1 MATAKAAVLN
11 SAFQDAM
18 RALRGGFL
26 FVAVLTCVI
35 CLCQLIVPLFM
46 IQVYDRVL
54 GSRSLDTLAMLI
66 VVAAGGLML
75 LGSLDYIRNRVYH
88 VLGDRMARRLNAPT
102 LQAAVDGSLEG
113 RNAHP
118 GQALRDLNDL
128 RQFMTGSAVN
138 VPFEAMFTPLFLAV
152 MFLMHPVYGYMA
164 VFAALLLISLSVLM
178 EVVARR
184 PLAEANEAA
193 VRSMGETSAALRNAE
208 VIQAMGMLPAIAR
221 RWERNQYRVLANLD
235 EGNRRSRALSS
246 TSKTARYLLQ
256 IAMLSIG
263 AILVIQ
269 REATPGTMVA
279 ASIIMGRMLLPFDQ
293 LIEGWRQ
300 WVAARGAYRRLHD
313 LIGRS
318 AARKSGMALQNPEG
332 RLVVDRLGFIPP
344 GSDRPVLRNI
354 SFNLE
359 PGEVLGV
366 IGPSAAG
373 KSTLARLLV
382 GVWRP
387 TQGAVYLDGQ
397 NVVNWDRVSFGQ
409 AVGYLPQSVSL
420 LEGTIRDNIA
430 HMAESDPADVVA
442 AARRADV
449 HETIGTLPHGY
460 DTEIGEQG
468 YSLSG
473 GQRQRIGL
481 ARALYGAPV
490 FMVLDEP
497 NANLDQTGEQALMNA
512 LAAAKADGTTIIL
525 ITHRP
530 SIVGVC
536 DKLLVLRDGVMAQFG
551 PRVDVLRSVTAAT
564 RQDGSLPASAGSGGV
579 ARLVKS

>member
-1 MATAKAAVLN
+1 MAATRNNQVN
-11 SAFQDAM
+11 SAFTDAI
-18 RALRGGFL
+18 AELRGGFV
-26 FVAVLTCVI
+26 FVGVLTSVL

-54 GSRSLDTLAMLI
+54 GSRNLDTLAMLV
-66 VVAAGGLML
+66 VVAAAGLIL
-75 LGSLDYIRNRVYH
+75 LGSLDYIRSRVYH
-88 VLGDRMARRLNAPT
+88 VLGDRLARRLHQPT
-102 LQAAVDGSLEG
+102 LQAAVDGALDG
-113 RNAHP
+113 RASHP

-128 RQFMTGSAVN
+128 RQFLTGSAIN
-138 VPFEAMFTPLFLAV
+138 VPFEAMFTPLFLGI
-152 MFLMHPVYGYMA
+152 MFMMHPVYGYI
-164 VFAALLLISLSVLM
+164 ALLAAFILISLSVTM
-178 EVVARR
+178 EFIARR

-193 VRSMGETSAALRNAE
+193 VKSMGATSAALRNAE

-221 RWERNQYRVLANLD
+221 RWEIGQRRVLSNLD
-235 EGNRRSRALSS
+235 EGNRRNRALSA
-246 TSKTARYLLQ
+246 TSKTVRYMLQ

-279 ASIIMGRMLLPFDQ
+279 ASIIMGRMLLPFDS

-300 WVAARGAYRRLHD
+300 WVNARGTYRRLKE

-318 AARKSGMALQNPEG
+318 EARHPGMALANPEG
-332 RLVVDRLGFIPP
+332 RINVERLTFVPNGADRA
-344 GSDRPVLRNI
+344 VLRNI
-354 SFNLE
+354 SFQLE

-382 GVWRP
+382 GVFRP

-397 NVVNWDRVSFGQ
+397 NVMNWDRAAFGQ
-409 AVGYLPQSVSL
+409 AVGYLPQSVAL
-420 LEGTIRDNIA
+420 LEGSIRDNIA
-430 HMAESDPADVVA
+430 HMAVADPAEVVA

-481 ARALYGAPV
+481 ARALFGKPV

-497 NANLDQTGEQALMNA
+497 NANLDQGGEQALMNA
-512 LAAAKADGTTIIL
+512 LATAKANGTTIIL

-536 DKLLVLRDGVMAQFG
+536 DKLLVLRDGAMAQFG
-551 PRVDVLRSVTAAT
+551 PRADVLRAVTAAS
-564 RQDGSLPASAGSGGV
+564 QNDNALPGQGNAAGV

>member
-1 MATAKAAVLN
+1 MARNKTAASLKTNPFEAAI
-11 SAFQDAM
+11 
-18 RALRGGFL
+18 RALRGGLAFVGFL
-26 FVAVLTCVI
+26 TLFI
-35 CLCQLIVPLFM
+35 CICQLIVPLFM
-46 IQVYDRVL
+46 VQVYDRVL
-54 GSRSLDTLAMLI
+54 GSRSLDTLTMLI
-66 VVAAGGLML
+66 VIAAGGLIL
-75 LGSLDYIRNRVYH
+75 LGALEYIRSRVYH
-88 VLGDRMARRLNAPT
+88 VLGDRLARRLNAPT
-102 LQAAVDGSLEG
+102 LEAAVSDNLDGH
-113 RNAHP
+113 NNHP
-118 GQALRDLNDL
+118 GQALRDLSDL
-128 RQFMTGSAVN
+128 RQFLTGSTIS
-138 VPFEAMFTPLFLAV
+138 VPFEAMFVPLFLTV
-152 MFLMHPVYGYMA
+152 LFMLHWVYGVIA
-164 VFAALLLISLSVLM
+164 VGAAIMLVTLSLLM
-178 EVVARR
+178 EMVARR

-193 VRSMGETSAALRNAE
+193 VKSTGQTSAALRNAE

-221 RWERNQYRVLANLD
+221 RWEEGQYKVLQGLD
-235 EGNRRSRALSS
+235 EGNRRSRALSAV
-246 TSKTARYLLQ
+246 SKTLRYLLQ
-256 IAMLSIG
+256 IVMMSSG
-263 AILVIQ
+263 AILVIE
-269 REATPGTMVA
+269 RMASPGTMVA
-279 ASIIMGRMLLPFDQ
+279 ASIIMGRMLLPFDH

-300 WVAARGAYRRLHD
+300 FVFARAAYTRLKD
-313 LIGRS
+313 LIGRVETRP
-318 AARKSGMALQNPEG
+318 AGMALTNAEG

-344 GSDRPVLRNI
+344 GSDRAVLRNI
-354 SFNLE
+354 TFSLE

-382 GVWRP
+382 GVWKP

-397 NVVNWDRVSFGQ
+397 NVINWDRASFGN

-420 LEGTIRDNIA
+420 LEGTVRENIA
-430 HMAESDPADVVA
+430 HMGEADPARVVA

-481 ARALYGAPV
+481 ARALFGDPAFV
-490 FMVLDEP
+490 VLDEP

-512 LAAAKADGTTIIL
+512 LAAAKADGTTIVL

-536 DKLLVLRDGVMAQFG
+536 DKLLVLRDGGMAQFG
-551 PRVDVLRSVTAAT
+551 PRADVLRSVTASGKSEGALT
-564 RQDGSLPASAGSGGV
+564 PPAAGV

>member
-1 MATAKAAVLN
+1 MARNKTAASLKTNPFEAAI
-11 SAFQDAM
+11 
-18 RALRGGFL
+18 RALRGGLAFVGFL
-26 FVAVLTCVI
+26 TLFI
-35 CLCQLIVPLFM
+35 CICQLIVPLFM
-46 IQVYDRVL
+46 VQVYDRVL
-54 GSRSLDTLAMLI
+54 GSRSLDTLTMLI
-66 VVAAGGLML
+66 VIAAGGLIL
-75 LGSLDYIRNRVYH
+75 LGALEYIRSRVYH
-88 VLGDRMARRLNAPT
+88 VLGDRLARRLNAPT
-102 LQAAVDGSLEG
+102 LEAAVSDNLDG
-113 RNAHP
+113 RNNHP
-118 GQALRDLNDL
+118 GQALRDLSDL
-128 RQFMTGSAVN
+128 RQFLTGSTIS
-138 VPFEAMFTPLFLAV
+138 VPFEAMFVPLFLTV
-152 MFLMHPVYGYMA
+152 LFMLHWVYGAIA
-164 VFAALLLISLSVLM
+164 VGAAIMLVTLSLLM
-178 EVVARR
+178 EMVARR

-193 VRSMGETSAALRNAE
+193 VKSTGQTSAALRNAE

-221 RWERNQYRVLANLD
+221 RWEEGQYKVLQGLD
-235 EGNRRSRALSS
+235 EGNRRARALSAV
-246 TSKTARYLLQ
+246 SKTLRYLLQ
-256 IAMLSIG
+256 IVMMSAG
-263 AILVIQ
+263 AILVIE
-269 REATPGTMVA
+269 RMASPGTMVA
-279 ASIIMGRMLLPFDQ
+279 ASIIMGRMLLPFDH

-300 WVAARGAYRRLHD
+300 FVFARAAYTRLKD
-313 LIGRS
+313 LIGRVETRP
-318 AARKSGMALQNPEG
+318 AGMALTNAEG

-344 GSDRPVLRNI
+344 GSDRAVLRNI
-354 SFNLE
+354 TFSLE

-382 GVWRP
+382 GVWKP

-397 NVVNWDRVSFGQ
+397 NVVNWDRASFGD

-420 LEGTIRDNIA
+420 LEGTVRENIA
-430 HMAESDPADVVA
+430 HMGEADPARVVA

-481 ARALYGAPV
+481 ARALFGDPA
-490 FMVLDEP
+490 FIVLDEP

-512 LAAAKADGTTIIL
+512 LAAAKADGATIVL

-536 DKLLVLRDGVMAQFG
+536 DKLLVLRDGGMAQFG
-551 PRVDVLRSVTAAT
+551 PRADVLRSVTASGKSEGALT
-564 RQDGSLPASAGSGGV
+564 PPAAGV

>member
-1 MATAKAAVLN
+1 MALNKQAKPN
-11 SAFQDAM
+11 SAFEDAIH
-18 RALRGGFL
+18 ALRGGFI
-26 FVAVLTCVI
+26 FVAVLTSVL

-54 GSRSLDTLAMLI
+54 GSRNLDTLTMLI

-75 LGSLDYIRNRVYH
+75 LGFLDYIRSRIYH
-88 VLGDRMARRLNAPT
+88 VLGDKLSRRLHQPT
-102 LQAAVDGSLEG
+102 LQAAVDGALEG
-113 RNAHP
+113 RNTHP
-118 GQALRDLNDL
+118 GQALRDLNEL
-128 RQFMTGSAVN
+128 RQFITGSAIN
-138 VPFEAMFTPLFLAV
+138 VPFEAMFTPLFLGI
-152 MFLMHPVYGYMA
+152 MFMMHPVYGFMA
-164 VFAALLLISLSVLM
+164 VLAAFLLISLSVMM
-178 EVVARR
+178 EFVARR
-184 PLAEANEAA
+184 PLAEANEGA
-193 VRSMGETSAALRNAE
+193 VKSMSATSAALRNAE
-208 VIQAMGMLPAIAR
+208 VIQAMGMLPAIAQ
-221 RWERNQYRVLANLD
+221 RWEKEQRRVLSNLD
-235 EGNRRSRALSS
+235 EGNRRSRAMAS
-246 TSKTARYLLQ
+246 TSKTVRYLLQ

-263 AILVIQ
+263 ALLVIE
-269 REATPGTMVA
+269 REATPGMMVA
-279 ASIIMGRMLLPFDQ
+279 ASIIMGRMLLPFDS

-300 WVAARGAYRRLHD
+300 WVFARGTYHRLQE

-318 AARKSGMALQNPEG
+318 EARRPGMALQNPEG
-332 RLVVDRLGFIPP
+332 RLSVDRLTFVPH
-344 GSDRPVLRNI
+344 GSDRAVLRNI
-354 SFNLE
+354 SFTLD

-397 NVVNWDRVSFGQ
+397 NVVNWDRTAFGKS
-409 AVGYLPQSVSL
+409 VGYLPQSVGL
-420 LEGTIRDNIA
+420 LEGSIRDNIS
-430 HMAESDPADVVA
+430 HMAVANPADVVA

-449 HETIGTLPHGY
+449 HETIGALPHGY

-481 ARALYGAPV
+481 ARALYGNPV

-497 NANLDQTGEQALMNA
+497 NANLDQNGEQALMNA

-536 DKLLVLRDGVMAQFG
+536 DKLLVLRDGAMAQFG
-551 PRVDVLRSVTAAT
+551 PRADVLRSVTAASKNDNAVT
-564 RQDGSLPASAGSGGV
+564 AGGTSGV

>member
-1 MATAKAAVLN
+1 MALAKSPKAN
-11 SAFQDAM
+11 SAFEDAF
-18 RALRGGFL
+18 RDLRGGFI
-26 FVAVLTCVI
+26 FVAVLTSVLS
-35 CLCQLIVPLFM
+35 LCQLIVPLFM

-54 GSRSLDTLAMLI
+54 GSRNLDTLTMLI
-66 VVAAGGLML
+66 VVAAGGLAL
-75 LGSLDYIRNRVYH
+75 LGVLDYIRSRVYH
-88 VLGDRMARRLNAPT
+88 VLGDRLSRRLQQPT
-102 LQAAVDGSLEG
+102 LQAAVDGALEG
-113 RNAHP
+113 RNSHP
-118 GQALRDLNDL
+118 GQALRDLTEM
-128 RQFMTGSAVN
+128 RQFITGSAIN

-152 MFLMHPVYGYMA
+152 MFMMHPVYGFMA
-164 VFAALLLISLSVLM
+164 VLAAFLLISLSVMM
-178 EVVARR
+178 EFVARR
-184 PLAEANEAA
+184 PLSDANEAA
-193 VRSMGETSAALRNAE
+193 VKSMGATSAALRNSE

-221 RWERNQYRVLANLD
+221 RWERDQRKVLASLD
-235 EGNRRSRALSS
+235 EGNQRSRALSA
-246 TSKTARYLLQ
+246 TSKTVRYLLQ

-263 AILVIQ
+263 ALLVIQ

-279 ASIIMGRMLLPFDQ
+279 ASIIMGRMLLPFDS

-300 WVAARGAYRRLHD
+300 WVFARGNYRRLKE
-313 LIGRS
+313 LISRS
-318 AARKSGMALQNPEG
+318 EARHPGMALANPEG
-332 RLVVDRLGFIPP
+332 RLSVDRLTFVPP
-344 GSDRPVLRNI
+344 GADRPVLRNI
-354 SFNLE
+354 SFALE

-373 KSTLARLLV
+373 KSTLARLLM
-382 GVWRP
+382 GVWKP

-397 NVVNWDRVSFGQ
+397 NVVNWDRTAFGKS
-409 AVGYLPQSVSL
+409 VGYLPQSVSL
-420 LEGTIRDNIA
+420 LEGSVRDNIS
-430 HMAESDPADVVA
+430 HMGVADPADVVA

-449 HETIGTLPHGY
+449 HETIGTLPNGY

-481 ARALYGAPV
+481 ARALFGNPV

-497 NANLDQTGEQALMNA
+497 NANLDQSGEQALMNA

-536 DKLLVLRDGVMAQFG
+536 DKLLVLRDGAMAQFG
-551 PRVDVLRSVTAAT
+551 PRVDVLRSVTAASKNDNAVPGT
-564 RQDGSLPASAGSGGV
+564 AGNSGV

>member
-1 MATAKAAVLN
+1 MALAKSRTDNTA
-11 SAFQDAM
+11 FEDAI
-18 RALRGGFL
+18 RTLRGGFV
-26 FVAVLTCVI
+26 FVAILTAVL

-54 GSRSLDTLAMLI
+54 GSRNMDTLAML
-66 VVAAGGLML
+66 VVVSAGGLML
-75 LGSLDYIRNRVYH
+75 LGSLDYIRSRVYH
-88 VLGDRMARRLNAPT
+88 VLGHRLMRRLQQPT
-102 LQAAVDGSLEG
+102 LQAAVDGALEG
-113 RNAHP
+113 RTSNP
-118 GQALRDLNDL
+118 GQALRDLTEL
-128 RQFMTGSAVN
+128 RQFITGSAIN

-152 MFLMHPVYGYMA
+152 MFLMHPVYGFMA
-164 VFAALLLISLSVLM
+164 LFAAFLLISLSIAM
-178 EVVARR
+178 EIVARR

-193 VRSMGETSAALRNAE
+193 VKSMGATSAALRNAE
-208 VIQAMGMLPAIAR
+208 VIQAMGMLPAIAG
-221 RWERNQYRVLANLD
+221 RWEKDQRRVLAGLD
-235 EGNRRSRALSS
+235 EGNQRSRALSA
-246 TSKTARYLLQ
+246 TSKTIRYMLQ

-300 WVAARGAYRRLHD
+300 WVSARGTYRRLRE
-313 LIGRS
+313 LVGRS
-318 AARKSGMALQNPEG
+318 ETRHAGMSLANPEG
-332 RLVVDRLGFIPP
+332 RLNVERLTFVPP
-344 GSDRPVLRNI
+344 GADRPVLRNI
-354 SFNLE
+354 SFSLE

-387 TQGAVYLDGQ
+387 TGGAVYLDGQ
-397 NVVNWDRVSFGQ
+397 NVVNWDRAAFGR

-420 LEGTIRDNIA
+420 LDGSVRDNIS
-430 HMAESDPADVVA
+430 HMAPADPAEVVA

-449 HETIGTLPHGY
+449 HETIGALPHGY

-481 ARALYGAPV
+481 ARALFGSPV

-497 NANLDQTGEQALMNA
+497 NANLDQSGEQALMNA

-536 DKLLVLRDGVMAQFG
+536 DKLLVLREGGMAQFG
-551 PRVDVLRSVTAAT
+551 PRADVLRSVTAASKNDNNAVPG
-564 RQDGSLPASAGSGGV
+564 QGGV